1 MHGKCKHHR
10 RFHDDD
16 SVECA
21 LKGKV
26 PTVACIGCHEFEP
39 RSSFG
44 EVTPCKHRGTKLK
57 VAACCGQMF
66 ACNKFKGKKCAPV
79 GIAKDPFLSCQS
91 CEEFESTAPVETS
104 IRAKC
109 TAVTSLNPNPIRKD
123 RQLKCLLS
131 WLNAG
136 IEVLAVNT
144 SEELDSMPWLNGI
157 AEQFVS
163 NETATAYDRPVQKVS
178 SLIRAGMLTGCQFM
192 LINSDIEINGDVS
205 ILSDS
210 IESQERLTIGVR
222 YNHESGASRESA
234 RRETAGLDIFVMS
247 PEIAAR
253 IPSREFGIGKPAWDY
268 WLPHQVRLNGVKFN
282 WIQRPLFFHESHP
295 LGWSNSD
302 WQIGHD
308 MILRDYGISIT
319 QGNFRKKLESW

>member
-1 MHGKCKHHR
+1 MMFRGQEIKLDH
-10 RFHDDD
+10 
-16 SVECA
+16 
-21 LKGKV
+21 
-26 PTVACIGCHEFEP
+26 FEP
-39 RSSFG
+39 
-44 EVTPCKHRGTKLK
+44 CIHRGSKRK
-57 VAACCGQMF
+57 IRCCGQWVCRLHHTDCRLKRYDDAPNLL
-66 ACNKFKGKKCAPV
+66 ACNECDDKELEYNPIIQTA
-79 GIAKDPFLSCQS
+79 DPISKLLV
-91 CEEFESTAPVETS
+91 PL
-104 IRAKC
+104 
-109 TAVTSLNPNPIRKD
+109 TAVTSLNPNPLRKD
-123 RQLKCLLS
+123 RQLNCLLS

-163 NETATAYDRPVQKVS
+163 NETATSYDRPVQKVS

-210 IESQERLTIGVR
+210 IKSQDRLTIGVR
-222 YNHESGASRESA
+222 YNHESGASREAA
-234 RRETAGLDIFVMS
+234 RRETAGLDIFVMT

-282 WIQRPLFFHESHP
+282 WIQRPLFFHESHT

-302 WQIGHD
+302 WKIGHD

>member
-1 MHGKCKHHR
+1 MFRGQEIKLDHFEPCIHRGAKRRVKCCSQWICRLHNTDCRLR
-10 RFHDDD
+10 RHDD
-16 SVECA
+16 A
-21 LKGKV
+21 PNL
-26 PTVACIGCHEFEP
+26 
-39 RSSFG
+39 
-44 EVTPCKHRGTKLK
+44 L
-57 VAACCGQMF
+57 
-66 ACNKFKGKKCAPV
+66 ACNECDDK
-79 GIAKDPFLSCQS
+79 Q
-91 CEEFESTAPVETS
+91 VEYNS
-104 IRAKC
+104 ISQAADSISKLLVPL
-109 TAVTSLNPNPIRKD
+109 TAVTSLNPNPLRKD

-163 NETATAYDRPVQKVS
+163 NATATAYDRPVQKVS
-178 SLIRAGMLTGCQFM
+178 SLIRAGMLTGRQFM
-192 LINSDIEINGDVS
+192 LINSDIEIHGDVA

-210 IESQERLTIGVR
+210 IKAQERLTIGVR

-234 RRETAGLDIFVMS
+234 RRETAGLDIFVMT

-268 WLPHQVRLNGVKFN
+268 WLPHQVRLLGVKFN

-295 LGWSNSD
+295 LGWSNND
-302 WQIGHD
+302 WKIGHD

-319 QGNFRKKLESW
+319 QGDFRKNLRSW